1 MSVEVKGSTGRITD
15 YFPRSP
21 PSKSTGVDD
30 DDDDGASAPKDNVE
44 KSEEGLEHHIKDEP
58 EEKPDLSTSSVFLTP
73 DNSPSKD
80 DHKTEVSLENERV
93 KDSVSDPPKSKQD
106 LKQKFKEENQKLG
119 KANRKGRCKKGETTV
134 HNAEKQTSSR
144 GPALPK
150 SARKKKTEE
159 PVQRN
164 KLVTDYFPVRRS
176 DRKCKSDVEKEK
188 LKDLE
193 QKILSEIEDGLKVTE
208 IDNKGRG
215 VIADKEFLR
224 GDFVVEY
231 AGDLIDR
238 DVAKNREKK
247 YSEKPEF
254 GCYMYY
260 FSFKN
265 KNYCVDATAESGRLG
280 RLLNHSKTAANCQT
294 KLVEVNGLPRLIL
307 VALKDINKGEELL
320 YDYGD
325 RSKSSVEAH
334 PWLQS

>member
-1 MSVEVKGSTGRITD
+1 MSSDVKGSTGRITD
-15 YFPRSP
+15 YFHWSP
-21 PSKSTGVDD
+21 PLKSSANNDD
-30 DDDDGASAPKDNVE
+30 DVPTQKDYVE
-44 KSEEGLEHHIKDEP
+44 KSEEGHVKDEP
-58 EEKPDLSTSSVFLTP
+58 EENLDLSTSSVFLTP

-80 DHKTEVSLENERV
+80 DHKTQISVEKKGDNDR
-93 KDSVSDPPKSKQD
+93 VSDPPKS
-106 LKQKFKEENQKLG
+106 KQKFKEENQKLD
-119 KANRKGRCKKGETTV
+119 KANGKGRCKKVETTV
-134 HNAEKQTSSR
+134 KQAVKQTSSQ
-144 GPALPK
+144 GPARLK

-193 QKILSEIEDGLKVTE
+193 QKILSKIEDGLKVTE

-224 GDFVVEY
+224 GDFIVEY

-247 YSEKPEF
+247 YSEKPEY

-294 KLVEVNGLPRLIL
+294 KLVEVNGQPRLIL
-307 VALKDINKGEELL
+307 VALKDITKGEELL